1 MLEALCVEAGR
12 GGPLDVSRPGPPA
25 LHLNL
30 TVPGILSADFS
41 RLVAVGGA
49 APGRVGV
56 EISLLEAVADWPAFS
71 RARARLAE
79 CGFGFVLDGVS
90 HLSLLMTRPAL
101 LVAELP
107 EAELVA
113 VDRALREIDLSRVV
127 LHRAETEAALR
138 WGMAHGIRRFQ
149 GRHVD
154 AMLGVARIMGCGFA
168 DGCAL
173 RQCIERAGA
182 TSALGRAGC
191 HNQPLLDAGAPANS
205 EALAAFS
212 RAEEI
217 A

>member
-1 MLEALCVEAGR
+1 
-12 GGPLDVSRPGPPA
+12 
-25 LHLNL
+25 
-30 TVPGILSADFS
+30 VPGILSADFS

-101 LVAELP
+101 LGADLVKLDWSPRLAELP